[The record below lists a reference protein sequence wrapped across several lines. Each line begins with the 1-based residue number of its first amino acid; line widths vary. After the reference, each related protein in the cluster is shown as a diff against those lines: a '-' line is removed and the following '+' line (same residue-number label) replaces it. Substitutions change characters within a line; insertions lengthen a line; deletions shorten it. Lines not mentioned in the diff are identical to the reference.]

1 MDRAYR
7 RGKNNNVQLYDKKK
21 GWTSWMK
28 QTNMFKNTAYQ
39 SRWKM
44 EQKIKLPLLFFFLI
58 KLEFLKN
65 LPTSETTGTY
75 DVQVWDL

>member
-44 EQKIKLPLLFFFLI
+44 EQKIKLPLLFFF
-58 KLEFLKN
+58 
-65 LPTSETTGTY
+65 
-75 DVQVWDL
+75 